1 MGHSIKKVEN
11 YSIEYLTLAITVQK
25 TKIINM
31 VVIHNYNF
39 FISCALISAKKSC
52 WWPSHSSWGI
62 SEW

>member
-52 WWPSHSSWGI
+52 W
-62 SEW
+62 